1 MKPRLRSHKSRWC
14 VIVSSSSPAWR
25 CFHPSC
31 HPCFKSIKYNLSLYL
46 MSSRKYLAAYRTWRY
61 KHCPCHRHSF
71 KKGDLWKIQN
81 FARFLRIADTTVGLN
96 LITLSYW
103 KVSFEGIFGKFNY
116 ISIDLHELAIKGALL
131 RIILEEEVFLIHG
144 LWPLLHLFLSSVS
157 THTFL
162 CSQQRPSVPNRPE
175 S

>member
-1 MKPRLRSHKSRWC
+1 MKPCLRSHKSRWC
-14 VIVSSSSPAWR
+14 ISISSSSPAGR

-31 HPCFKSIKYNLSLYL
+31 HPCFKLIKYNLNLYL
-46 MSSRKYLAAYRTWRY
+46 MSLRKYLEIYRTWRY

-81 FARFLRIADTTVGLN
+81 FAQFLRIADTTMGLN

-131 RIILEEEVFLIHG
+131 RIILEEEV
-144 LWPLLHLFLSSVS
+144 LFDTWAVTPTSFVS
-157 THTFL
+157 KFCFHSYFSLFTAEAF
-162 CSQQRPSVPNRPE
+162 CSK
-175 S
+175 